1 METLNLK
8 RVNTPLVIEMK
19 CFNFIVNSSQNS
31 QPFNRFKK
39 QLGKNRKSCN
49 FHIAVNVNSSKILV
63 HVRHVNANKFNTKYC
78 FHHK

>member
-19 CFNFIVNSSQNS
+19 CLNFIVNSSQNS

-39 QLGKNRKSCN
+39 QLGKKPEE
-49 FHIAVNVNSSKILV
+49 L
-63 HVRHVNANKFNTKYC
+63 
-78 FHHK
+78 